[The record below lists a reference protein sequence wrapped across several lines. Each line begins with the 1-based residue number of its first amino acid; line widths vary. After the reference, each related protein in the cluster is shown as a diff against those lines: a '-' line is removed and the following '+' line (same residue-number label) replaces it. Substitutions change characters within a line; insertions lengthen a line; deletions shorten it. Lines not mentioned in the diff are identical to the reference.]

1 MVKKLLTIALAKK
14 MVLPAVVTA
23 KVGQTIKPERVRIV
37 KMDPKTNQMWVKY
50 NKAKGL
56 FPWNPWKKRMSV
68 GSGADP
74 VYIFSVN
81 KK

>member
-1 MVKKLLTIALAKK
+1 MVKKLLTIAMAKK
-14 MVLPAVVTA
+14 MALPLVVTA

-37 KMDPKTNQMWVKY
+37 KMNSKTNKMWVKY
-50 NKAKGL
+50 NKVKGL